1 MNPAPTDPPARTK
14 RVTTRN
20 AAFQQWQALLENRNK
35 RQRLGEFLIQGVR
48 PLNLAI
54 ARGWRLTALL
64 CSSDR
69 KSEWAAETVETARA
83 EHVYEV
89 SPTLMAELGQKDE
102 QVPELLGV
110 GSMPSDDLSRI
121 PAGEDLLLA
130 VLDRP
135 SSPGNLGTLI
145 RSADALG
152 ASGVVITGHAADL
165 YDPRTVRAS
174 TGSIF
179 ALPAVRAASP
189 GAVAEWIGGLRDD
202 GIPARVVG
210 TSEQAESELA
220 EHDLRGP
227 TVLVIGNETSGLSGS
242 WARCCDDRA
251 RIPMTGAA
259 SSLNA
264 ACSGSIALYEARR
277 QRG

>member
-1 MNPAPTDPPARTK
+1 MTPPTDPPARTR

-20 AAFQQWQALLENRNK
+20 ASFQQWQALLENRNK
-35 RQRLGEFLIQGVR
+35 RQRLGQFLIQGVR
-48 PLNLAI
+48 PLNLAV
-54 ARGWRLTALL
+54 ARGWPLSALL
-64 CSSDR
+64 RSSDR
-69 KSEWAAETVETARA
+69 KSEWAAEIAATAGA
-83 EHVYEV
+83 EQVYEL
-89 SPTLMAELGQKDE
+89 SPALMAELGQKDE
-102 QVPELLGV
+102 QVPEVLAV
-110 GSMPSDDLSRI
+110 GSVPADDLSRI
-121 PAGEDLLLA
+121 PAGEDLLVA

-165 YDPRTVRAS
+165 YDPKAVRAS

-189 GAVAEWIGGLRDD
+189 EPVAEWIEGMRSGGVA
-202 GIPARVVG
+202 ARVVG
-210 TSEQAESELA
+210 TSERAESELA
-220 EHDLRGP
+220 GHDLRGP
-227 TVLVIGNETSGLSGS
+227 TALVIGNETSGLSGS
-242 WARCCDDRA
+242 WANRCDELA
-251 RIPMTGAA
+251 RIPMTGSA
-259 SSLNA
+259 SSFNA